1 MLSSLRSK
9 GTVDTGNHRM
19 FSSEQLGRRFLYD
32 ASTIEGN
39 IVEKVVEDVGGADVP
54 VVLLY
59 PLEGEDLVCIEVQDV
74 DAYAETA
81 EEALDFMD
89 RLWENAGAVL
99 GNLTEETIGNNQWK
113 AREISISSDGGCYFV
128 SEIDGRPVVVAANFI
143 DESSAQAVI
152 DALSIILVT
161 IQPL

>member
-1 MLSSLRSK
+1 
-9 GTVDTGNHRM
+9 
-19 FSSEQLGRRFLYD
+19 
-32 ASTIEGN
+32 
-39 IVEKVVEDVGGADVP
+39 
-54 VVLLY
+54 
-59 PLEGEDLVCIEVQDV
+59 
-74 DAYAETA
+74 
-81 EEALDFMD
+81 MD